1 MSVRYRTFKTYL
13 DTCLTEEEIRSVHS
27 SFDLIGDIAI
37 VKIPYDLTNK
47 KYEIADAII
56 SCIPRIRLVT
66 MVTGETSDLYRIR
79 KLEILRGD
87 GSTETVYKE
96 SGCSFKLDVSKVF
109 FSPRLSYER
118 GRIAGMTGA
127 KETIINMF
135 SGVGTFSIIIAKK
148 NPDVKVYSIDINSYA
163 YGYMVENVKSNHLEN
178 IVIPKLGDA
187 REVIQNEGMVG
198 FADRV
203 LMPLPDTACEFLDIA
218 IPTLKRGGILHY
230 FDTAY
235 LTSSDKKSDL
245 FQGPIEE
252 VGMVAGNM
260 GRSLEIKNKR
270 VLRSVGP
277 RKYHIVIDAK
287 IS

>member
-1 MSVRYRTFKTYL
+1 
-13 DTCLTEEEIRSVHS
+13 
-27 SFDLIGDIAI
+27 
-37 VKIPYDLTNK
+37 
-47 KYEIADAII
+47 
-56 SCIPRIRLVT
+56 
-66 MVTGETSDLYRIR
+66 SDLYRIR
-79 KLEILRGD
+79 KLEILRGE

-135 SGVGTFSIIIAKK
+135 SGVGTFSIIIARK

-163 YGYMVENVKSNHLEN
+163 YDYMVENVKLNHLEG

-187 REVIQNEGMVG
+187 REVIQDEGMVG

-203 LMPLPDTACEFLDIA
+203 LMPLPHTACEFLDCA
-218 IPTLKRGGILHY
+218 IPALKRGGILHY
-230 FDTAY
+230 FATAF
-235 LTSSDKKSDL
+235 LTSSEKSSDL

-252 VGMVAGNM
+252 VERVAGDM
-260 GRSLEIKNKR
+260 GRSVEIKNQR

-277 RKYHIVIDAK
+277 RKYHIIIDVK